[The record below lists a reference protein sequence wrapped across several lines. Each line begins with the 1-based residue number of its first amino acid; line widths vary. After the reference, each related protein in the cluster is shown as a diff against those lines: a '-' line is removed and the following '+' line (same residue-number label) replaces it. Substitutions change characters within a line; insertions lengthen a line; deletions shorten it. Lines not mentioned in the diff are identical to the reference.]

1 LKRAVWSFWSKP
13 YAAFHRRA
21 WLSPKH
27 HLLSWILS
35 VGEAQVHFPE
45 TVLVTDDLGAELLV
59 EKLGLRF
66 RIVSREL
73 NELEDEDPC
82 WWALGKLH
90 AYRYQTEPFVH
101 IDNDVFLWRAL
112 PARLTSLPVFAQNPE
127 RFRYGYGAYRPDLWD
142 QTVGPEGWLPSE
154 WKWYTR
160 RLGSVAV
167 CCGIVGGCNTG
178 FVRHYADAAIRMIQ
192 CNREKLAS
200 LKATEKLGSNIL
212 VEQYLLAACIE
223 YHLRQSES
231 SFGPVQAGYLFDS
244 EEDAARDAEA
254 YGYTHLIAGAKRNP
268 ELCVRLEQRVR
279 SDYPGEY
286 RMAARNGLLD

>member
-13 YAAFHRRA
+13 YTAFHQRA

-35 VGEAQVHFPE
+35 VGKAQAHFPE

-66 RIVSREL
+66 RIVSRAL

-82 WWALGKLH
+82 WWVLGKLH
-90 AYRYQTEPFVH
+90 AYRNQNAPFVH
-101 IDNDVFLWRAL
+101 IDNDVFLWREL
-112 PARLTSLPVFAQNPE
+112 PDRLTSFPVFAQNPE
-127 RFRYGYGAYRPDLWD
+127 RFRYGFGAYRPDLWG

-154 WKWYTR
+154 WKWYTQ

-192 CNREKLAS
+192 LNREKLAS
-200 LKATEKLGSNIL
+200 LTAMEKLGSNIL

-223 YHLRQSES
+223 YHLRQSET
-231 SFGPVQAGYLFDS
+231 SFGQVQVAYLFDS
-244 EEDAARDAEA
+244 EENAAKDAEA
-254 YGYTHLIAGAKRNP
+254 HGYTHLIAGAKLNP
-268 ELCVRLEQRVR
+268 ELCARLEQRVR
-279 SDYPGEY
+279 RDYPVEY
-286 RMAARNGLLD
+286 RMAAQNGLLD